1 VKHAAIYGDDGTA
14 WSVSS
19 DWPGL
24 TEYQHPMQQDDG
36 STRNV
41 LVNEF
46 KGLLSVTSGNAMPTE
61 AGVRLGNE
69 RYIFKE
75 HEPAMQM
82 AQLER
87 QEGGGAVVMKTKK
100 GLIIGIWLESEQMFE
115 DNRPQGP

>member
-1 VKHAAIYGDDGTA
+1 
-14 WSVSS
+14 
-19 DWPGL
+19 
-24 TEYQHPMQQDDG
+24 MQQDDG

-115 DNRPQGP
+115 DNRP